1 MKGIVL
7 AGGAGTRLAPLTIVT
22 SKQLLPVYDKPMIYY
37 PLSVLM
43 LAGIREILI
52 ISSPQD
58 IGSFRSLLG
67 GGERLGLSLSYAV
80 QEKPEGLAQAF
91 TIGEKFLGGEPAA
104 MILGDNLFYGS
115 GLKRLLKKAAAEAE
129 RGKATVF
136 AYGVRDP
143 QRFGVVEFGK
153 DGRALSIEEKP
164 ASPKSDYAVTGL
176 YFYDGRASEF
186 AKGLRPSARGEY
198 EITDLNLAYLA
209 AGDLRV
215 EVMGRGYAWMDAGTV
230 ESLYEAAGFVRAVQ
244 ERQGIVISAPEE
256 IAYKNGWIGKEALAA
271 AAEACG
277 NSEYGR
283 HLLRVLQGRIIY

>member
-37 PLSVLM
+37 PQSVLM

-91 TIGEKFLGGEPAA
+91 TI
-104 MILGDNLFYGS
+104 

-186 AKGLRPSARGEY
+186 AKGLLPSARGEY